1 MLILDR
7 RSMIV
12 FLFFFFKQ
20 KTAYEMRI
28 SDWSSDV
35 CSSDLVGR
43 FVEQQHVGLL
53 PRDQRQRQPR
63 ALAAGEAVDALEGAV
78 AGEVP
83 LAEEVAERLRGGVR
97 RQLAQVVERRSAG
110 AQRFDR
116 VLGEVADAQV
126 RMRVALAGQRLEFAD
141 QGLDQRRLAGAIG
154 TEQADAVRSEEHTSE
169 LQSLMRISYA

>member
-63 ALAAGEAVDALEGAV
+63 ALAAGETVDALEGAG

-97 RQLAQVVERRSAG
+97 RKLAQVVDGRSAG
-110 AQRFDR
+110 ARRFDQIGSASGRER
-116 VLGEVADAQV
+116 VCLEVEISGEPV
-126 RMRVALAGQRLEFAD
+126 RRKKK
-141 QGLDQRRLAGAIG
+141 
-154 TEQADAVRSEEHTSE
+154 
-169 LQSLMRISYA
+169 

>member
-1 MLILDR
+1 
-7 RSMIV
+7 
-12 FLFFFFKQ
+12 
-20 KTAYEMRI
+20 MRI

-35 CSSDLVGR
+35 CSSD
-43 FVEQQHVGLL
+43 
-53 PRDQRQRQPR
+53 
-63 ALAAGEAVDALEGAV
+63 
-78 AGEVP
+78 

-97 RQLAQVVERRSAG
+97 RQLAQVVDRRSAG

-154 TEQADAVRSEEHTSE
+154 TEQADAVAGSEGDAERVEGRT
-169 LQSLMRISYA
+169 RVV

>member
-1 MLILDR
+1 MFILI
-7 RSMIV
+7 
-12 FLFFFFKQ
+12 FFFKQ

-35 CSSDLVGR
+35 CSSDLQRLAHVQVQVVGR

-53 PRDQRQRQPR
+53 PRDQRQRQAR
-63 ALAAGEAVDALEGAV
+63 ALAAGEAIDALEGTV

-97 RQLAQVVERRSAG
+97 RQLAQVVDRRSAG

-141 QGLDQRRLAGAIG
+141 QGLDQRRLADRKS
-154 TEQADAVRSEEHTSE
+154 TRLNS
-169 LQSLMRISYA
+169 

>member
-1 MLILDR
+1 
-7 RSMIV
+7 
-12 FLFFFFKQ
+12 
-20 KTAYEMRI
+20 MRI

-35 CSSDLVGR
+35 CSSDL
-43 FVEQQHVGLL
+43 
-53 PRDQRQRQPR
+53 QPR
-63 ALAAGEAVDALEGAV
+63 ALAAGETVDALEGAV

-97 RQLAQVVERRSAG
+97 RQLAQVVDRRSAG

-154 TEQADAVRSEEHTSE
+154 TEQADAVAGFAAEAHVTKDRTPPHRSEEPGV
-169 LQSLMRISYA
+169 